1 MSEYLSLYTDAEL
14 DELIA
19 LWKQALAD
27 VSLGQSYTIHNRSL
41 TLANLGEIESTLSGL
56 AREKARRQ
64 GAGTARV
71 VTCRIERAIR

>member
-27 VSLGQSYTIHNRSL
+27 VSLGQSYTIHNRTL
-41 TLANLGEIESTLSGL
+41 TLANLAEIKSVLSGL
-56 AREKARRQ
+56 AREKARREGR
-64 GAGTARV
+64 GAPRV
-71 VTCRIERAIR
+71 VTCRIERVI